1 MQKLVLYIKNN
12 DGVFKRMDM
21 FEDETVTLTS
31 KIQDIRD
38 VGKIFTDYSKSF
50 TLPPSKENNKLF
62 QHYYNESIENGFDA
76 RSKKDAILE
85 LDFLPFRKG
94 KIFLDSVT
102 MKNNQ
107 VFSYNITFFGNTVS
121 LKDLLGDDELSVLD
135 SLDTDFSHNYNQN
148 QVKVAIQSGLF
159 NQSVI
164 YPLIT
169 HTKRLYYDS
178 DDTSVRFSGSA
189 SSTSTGKLVD
199 SAKDFTTGVAIGDV
213 VNNLTDSTTATVTA
227 IDNSTTLSLSS
238 DIMTSGENYEIRYYS
253 GFSGN
258 LFHNSS
264 VASTTQGLAFDDVKP
279 AIKCLDIIEA
289 IETKYGI
296 EFTRDFFGSTAFS
309 NLYLWLSRNKGP
321 IGGDENQDQLLTRI
335 CSSWGFA
342 SGDLGEF
349 TVSSDTWT
357 VTPQTGVLSF
367 SATLSITSTGTYTI
381 KAIDYNTGNILS
393 QVNNV
398 TGSGQLDLE
407 LELSG
412 TFKIKFLIES
422 TSTVSFTPSLALEKV
437 DRSGGTPVTTNAVY
451 NINGTGDTISTI
463 SEILITE
470 NVPKIKTID
479 FLTGIFKMF
488 NLTAYYVTDAADT
501 DYEKIYVDTLD
512 NYYADAVNNPSGGT
526 TDITKYINIS
536 STEIK
541 PTTLFTEINFK
552 YQDPSTLLSINHEEQ
567 FNDIFGN
574 EEFKPSGVDRGVPY
588 TVDIPF
594 EHMKFERLFDDNEN
608 SSSPYSGSTP
618 EYLTDILWG
627 YSADGEFDDE
637 TGDYEPTLT
646 KPLVFYGIRENIS
659 SEAKAINWLGS
670 SPDYLLYYFRPSNTN
685 EDGTSSTAPTYT
697 LNFDNEVDE
706 WNLTDY
712 EGTTNSLFKT
722 FYSTYINDV
731 FNLYKRTYKLKAK
744 FPSDFLINYRLN
756 DVLIIQDKQFTIN
769 SITTNLKDGTS
780 DLELLIKL

>member
-1 MQKLVLYIKNN
+1 
-12 DGVFKRMDM
+12 MDM

-107 VFSYNITFFGNTVS
+107 VFAYNITFYGNTVS

-135 SLDTDFSHNYNQN
+135 SLDDDFTHDYDAST
-148 QVKVAIQSGLF
+148 VKTGIQSGLY
-159 NQSVI
+159 SESII

-178 DDTSVRFSGSA
+178 N
-189 SSTSTGKLVD
+189 D
-199 SAKDFTTGVAIGDV
+199 SNT
-213 VNNLTDSTTATVTA
+213 
-227 IDNSTTLSLSS
+227 
-238 DIMTSGENYEIRYYS
+238 Y
-253 GFSGN
+253 SGN
-258 LFHNSS
+258 LFHDSTT
-264 VASTTQGLAFDDVKP
+264 ASTTQGLSFDDLKP
-279 AIKCLDIIEA
+279 AIKCIDIIEA

-296 EFTRDFFGSTAFS
+296 EFTRDFFNTSAFS

-321 IGGDENQDQLLTRI
+321 IGGDENQEQLLTRI
-335 CSSWGFA
+335 CGDWGFV
-342 SGDLGEF
+342 SGDLGF
-349 TVSSDTWT
+349 DVDGDTWT
-357 VTPQTGVLSF
+357 VSVTTGVSRY
-367 SATLSITSTGTYTI
+367 SGTLDITTTGTYNV
-381 KAIDYNTGNILS
+381 KAIDYNTGNILG
-393 QVNNV
+393 QLNNV
-398 TGSGQLDLE
+398 TGFSSLE
-407 LELSG
+407 ILLETTG
-412 TFKIKFLIES
+412 TYKVKFIVES
-422 TSTVSFTPSLALEKV
+422 TSSITFTPELTVKELSVSQIGVVE
-437 DRSGGTPVTTNAVY
+437 SSAVY
-451 NINGTGDTISTI
+451 DIDGTGNTISTTSQI
-463 SEILITE
+463 IITE

-488 NLTAYYVTDAADT
+488 NLTAYYVTDAADA

-512 NYYADAVNNPSGGT
+512 NYYSDATNNPSGGS
-526 TDITKYINIS
+526 TDITKYVNIS
-536 STEIK
+536 NTEIK

-588 TVDIPF
+588 TVDVPF
-594 EHMKFERLFDDNEN
+594 EHIKYERLFDDNEN
-608 SSSPYSGSTP
+608 ASSPYSGSTP
-618 EYLTDILWG
+618 AYLTDILWG
-627 YSADGEFDDE
+627 YSADGDFDSD
-637 TGDYEPTLT
+637 TGDYEPVLT
-646 KPLVFYGIRENIS
+646 KPLVFYGIKETIS
-659 SEAKAINWLGS
+659 SELKSINWLDGT
-670 SPDYLLYYFRPSNTN
+670 PDYITNYFRPSNTN
-685 EDGTSSTAPTYT
+685 EDGTSSTEPTYT

-706 WNLTDY
+706 WNLKDY
-712 EGTTNSLFKT
+712 DGGTNSLFKT

>member
-12 DGVFKRMDM
+12 EGVYKRMDM

-62 QHYYNESIENGFDA
+62 HHYYNESIENGFDA

-107 VFSYNITFFGNTVS
+107 VFAYNITFFGNTVS

-135 SLDTDFSHNYNQN
+135 SLDTDFSHNYNEA
-148 QVKVAIQSGLF
+148 QVKTGIQSGLF
-159 NQSVI
+159 SQSII

-199 SAKDFTTGVAIGDV
+199 SSKDFTTGVAIGDV
-213 VNNLTDSTTATVTA
+213 VYNLTDSTTATVTA

-279 AIKCLDIIEA
+279 AIKCIEIIEA

-321 IGGDENQDQLLTRI
+321 IGGDENEEQVLTRI
-335 CSSWGFA
+335 CGDWGFS

-349 TVSSDTWT
+349 TVSGDTWT
-357 VTPQTGVLSF
+357 AVPQTGVISLS
-367 SATLSITSTGTYTI
+367 AVLSITSTGTYSI
-381 KAIDYNTGNILS
+381 KAVDYNTGNILS

-398 TGSGQLDLE
+398 TGNGQLDLE

-412 TFKIKFLIES
+412 TYKIKFIIES
-422 TSTVSFTPSLALEKV
+422 TSVVSFTPSLALEKV
-437 DRSGGTPVTTNAVY
+437 DYSGATPVVTNAVY

-470 NVPKIKTID
+470 NVPKIKIID
-479 FLTGIFKMF
+479 FLTGVFKMF
-488 NLTAYYVTDAADT
+488 NLTAYYVTDAADA

-552 YQDPSTLLSINHEEQ
+552 YQDPSTLLSINHEEK
-567 FNDIFGN
+567 FNDVFGN
-574 EEFKPSGVDRGVPY
+574 EEFKPTGVDRGVTY
-588 TVDIPF
+588 NIELPF
-594 EHMKFERLFDDNEN
+594 EHMKYERLFDDNEDA
-608 SSSPYSGSTP
+608 SSPYSGSTP
-618 EYLTDILWG
+618 AYLTDILWG
-627 YSADGEFDDE
+627 YSADGEFDSD

-685 EDGTSSTAPTYT
+685 EDGTSSVAPDYT

-706 WNLTDY
+706 WTLTDY
-712 EGTTNSLFKT
+712 EGTSNSLFKT

-731 FNLYKRTYKLKAK
+731 FNVYKRTYKLKAK

>member
-107 VFSYNITFFGNTVS
+107 VFAYNITFFGNTVS
-121 LKDLLGDDELSVLD
+121 LKDLLGDDELSILD
-135 SLDTDFSHNYNQN
+135 SLDDDFTHNYNSA
-148 QVKVAIQSGLF
+148 QVKTGIQSGLF
-159 NQSVI
+159 SQSII

-199 SAKDFTTGVAIGDV
+199 NTKDFTTGVVIGDV

-238 DIMTSGENYEIRYYS
+238 DIMTSGENYEIIYYS

-279 AIKCLDIIEA
+279 AIKCLEIIEA
-289 IETKYGI
+289 IEIKYNI

-321 IGGDENQDQLLTRI
+321 IGGDENQEQLLTRI
-335 CSSWGFA
+335 CGDWGFA

-349 TVSSDTWT
+349 TVSGDTWT
-357 VTPQTGVLSF
+357 ATAVAGSASF
-367 SATLSITSTGTYTI
+367 SATLDITSTGTYSV
-381 KAIDYNTGNILS
+381 KAIDYNTGNILG
-393 QVNNV
+393 QVNNI
-398 TGSGQLDLE
+398 TGNGQLDIE
-407 LELSG
+407 LFNPA
-412 TFKIKFLIES
+412 TYKVKFIIES
-422 TSTVSFTPSLALEKV
+422 TDVVSFTPELSLEKV
-437 DRSGGTPVTTNAVY
+437 NYSTSPPTVTNAVY
-451 NINGTGDTISTI
+451 DINGTGDSISTI

-470 NVPKIKTID
+470 NVPKIKIID
-479 FLTGIFKMF
+479 FLTGIFKTF
-488 NLTAYYVTDAADT
+488 NLTAYYVTDAADA

-526 TDITKYINIS
+526 TDITKYVNIS
-536 STEIK
+536 NTEIR
-541 PTTLFTEINFK
+541 PTTLFTEINFR

-567 FNDIFGN
+567 FNDVFGD
-574 EEFKPSGVDRGVPY
+574 EEFKPVGVDRGTPY
-588 TVDIPF
+588 TIELPF
-594 EHMKFERLFDDNEN
+594 EHMKYERLFDDNEDA
-608 SSSPYSGSTP
+608 SSPYSGSTP
-618 EYLTDILWG
+618 AYMTDILWG
-627 YSADGEFDDE
+627 YSAEGDFDSD
-637 TGDYEPTLT
+637 TGDYEPVLT
-646 KPLVFYGIRENIS
+646 KPLIFYAIRENIS
-659 SEAKAINWLGS
+659 TEDKAINWIS
-670 SPDYLLYYFRPSNTN
+670 DTPDYLLYYFRPSNTN
-685 EDGTSSTAPTYT
+685 EDGTSSVAPTYT

-712 EGTTNSLFKT
+712 DGDTNSLFKK
-722 FYSTYINDV
+722 FYATYINDA
-731 FNLYKRTYKLKAK
+731 FNVYKRTYKLKAK

>member
-1 MQKLVLYIKNN
+1 
-12 DGVFKRMDM
+12 
-21 FEDETVTLTS
+21 
-31 KIQDIRD
+31 
-38 VGKIFTDYSKSF
+38 
-50 TLPPSKENNKLF
+50 
-62 QHYYNESIENGFDA
+62 
-76 RSKKDAILE
+76 
-85 LDFLPFRKG
+85 
-94 KIFLDSVT
+94 

-107 VFSYNITFFGNTVS
+107 VFAYNITFFGNTVS

-148 QVKVAIQSGLF
+148 QVKVAIQNGLF
-159 NQSVI
+159 SQSII

-199 SAKDFTTGVAIGDV
+199 STKDFTTGVAIGDV

-321 IGGDENQDQLLTRI
+321 IGGDENQEQLLTRI

-437 DRSGGTPVTTNAVY
+437 DRSGATPVVTNAVY

-488 NLTAYYVTDAADT
+488 NLTAYYVTDAADA

-574 EEFKPSGVDRGVPY
+574 EEFKPSGVDRGVTY
-588 TVDIPF
+588 NIDLPF

-608 SSSPYSGSTP
+608 ASSPYSSSTP

-646 KPLVFYGIRENIS
+646 KPLVFYGIRETIS

-712 EGTTNSLFKT
+712 EGATNSLFKT
-722 FYSTYINDV
+722 FYSKYINDV
-731 FNLYKRTYKLKAK
+731 FNVYKRTYKLKAK

>member
-1 MQKLVLYIKNN
+1 MQKLVLYVKNN
-12 DGVFKRMDM
+12 DGIYKRMDM

-62 QHYYNESIENGFDA
+62 QHYYNESIDNGFDA

-107 VFSYNITFFGNTVS
+107 VFAYNISFYGNTVS

-135 SLDTDFSHNYNQN
+135 SLDTDFTHNYNSS
-148 QVKVAIQSGLF
+148 QVKTGIQSGLF
-159 NQSVI
+159 SQSII

-178 DDTSVRFSGSA
+178 
-189 SSTSTGKLVD
+189 
-199 SAKDFTTGVAIGDV
+199 
-213 VNNLTDSTTATVTA
+213 NDSTT
-227 IDNSTTLSLSS
+227 
-238 DIMTSGENYEIRYYS
+238 Y
-253 GFSGN
+253 SGN
-258 LFHNSS
+258 LFHDTTT
-264 VASTTQGLAFDDVKP
+264 ASTTQGLAFDDVKP
-279 AIKCLDIIEA
+279 AIKCLEIIEA
-289 IETKYGI
+289 IESKYNI

-321 IGGDENQDQLLTRI
+321 IGGDENQEQLLTRI
-335 CSSWGFA
+335 CGDWGFA

-349 TVSSDTWT
+349 TVSGDTWT
-357 VTPQTGVLSF
+357 AIPEAGVTSF
-367 SATLSITSTGTYTI
+367 SATLTTTSSGTYTI

-393 QVNNV
+393 QVNNI
-398 TGSGQLDLE
+398 TGNGSLDLDLE
-407 LELSG
+407 LTG
-412 TFKIKFLIES
+412 TYKMKFIIES
-422 TSTVSFTPSLALEKV
+422 TSAVSFTPSLALEKV
-437 DRSGGTPVTTNAVY
+437 DYSGATPVVTNAVY
-451 NINGTGDTISTI
+451 NINGTGQAISTT
-463 SEILITE
+463 SQILITE
-470 NVPKIKTID
+470 NVPKIKIIN

-488 NLTAYYVTDAADT
+488 NLTAYYIDDAADA

-512 NYYADAVNNPSGGT
+512 NYYADAVNNPSGGS
-526 TDITKYINIS
+526 TDITKYVDIS
-536 STEIK
+536 NTEIK
-541 PTTLFTEINFK
+541 PSIQFTEIDFK
-552 YQDPSTLLSINHEEQ
+552 YEEPSTLLSINHQEQ
-567 FNDIFGN
+567 FNHIFGN
-574 EEFKPSGVDRGVPY
+574 EEFKPNNVDRGVAY
-588 TVDIPF
+588 TIDVPF
-594 EHMKFERLFDDNEN
+594 EHMKYERIFDENEAG
-608 SSSPYSGSTP
+608 SSPYSGSTP
-618 EYLTDILWG
+618 AYLTDILWG
-627 YSADGEFDDE
+627 YSAEGEFNDE

-646 KPLVFYGIRENIS
+646 KPLIFYGIQENIS
-659 SEAKAINWLGS
+659 SEAKGINWLSG

-706 WNLTDY
+706 WNLKDY
-712 EGTTNSLFKT
+712 DGGTNSLFKK
-722 FYSTYINDV
+722 FYQTYINDV
-731 FNLYKRTYKLKAK
+731 FNQYKRTYKLKAK

-756 DVLIIQDKQFTIN
+756 DVLIIQDKRFTIN